1 MLNQFIFQNYRIF
14 QNETLLDFFPAPIN
28 EHKRSLL
35 TAPGDQETFLP
46 VIALYGPN
54 GCGKS
59 SVLEALWGLCR
70 FMDKDCSLILSSSR
84 SSCRLDPEAAKK
96 PISFDLLFR
105 NGSFLFRYQL
115 QILKGDIK
123 EEHMLYG
130 KPGTEDAGVLFSRT
144 GNDIHLG
151 TAAGGL
157 VLTGVPSAAPLLP
170 ILSGRS
176 GAPCIQA
183 AAGWFSQA
191 DFFRSNRTNDVP
203 LLPEKEEKKGRL
215 CRLLQNMDIDILD
228 YSYRKESGFSQSSL
242 FLTHGRPGH
251 PTFAVS
257 YEEESEGIRKLLCL
271 LPPVLKSLDCGGL
284 LLADDL
290 DQALHPH
297 LLRYLISLYK
307 NREKNPHNAQL
318 VFTAHNTAIL
328 TPGVMRR
335 DEIYLCCRPEG
346 KDAVLY
352 PLSSYKKENGL
363 IPRNDEAYGKQYLE
377 GRYGAAPKLTEADA

>member
-1 MLNQFIFQNYRIF
+1 
-14 QNETLLDFFPAPIN
+14 
-28 EHKRSLL
+28 
-35 TAPGDQETFLP
+35 
-46 VIALYGPN
+46 
-54 GCGKS
+54 
-59 SVLEALWGLCR
+59 
-70 FMDKDCSLILSSSR
+70 
-84 SSCRLDPEAAKK
+84 
-96 PISFDLLFR
+96 
-105 NGSFLFRYQL
+105 
-115 QILKGDIK
+115 
-123 EEHMLYG
+123 
-130 KPGTEDAGVLFSRT
+130 
-144 GNDIHLG
+144 
-151 TAAGGL
+151 
-157 VLTGVPSAAPLLP
+157 
-170 ILSGRS
+170 
-176 GAPCIQA
+176 
-183 AAGWFSQA
+183 
-191 DFFRSNRTNDVP
+191 
-203 LLPEKEEKKGRL
+203 
-215 CRLLQNMDIDILD
+215 MDIDILD

-271 LPPVLKSLDCGGL
+271 LPLVLKSLDCGGL

>member
-1 MLNQFIFQNYRIF
+1 MF
-14 QNETLLDFFPAPIN
+14 
-28 EHKRSLL
+28 
-35 TAPGDQETFLP
+35 
-46 VIALYGPN
+46 
-54 GCGKS
+54 
-59 SVLEALWGLCR
+59 
-70 FMDKDCSLILSSSR
+70 
-84 SSCRLDPEAAKK
+84 
-96 PISFDLLFR
+96 
-105 NGSFLFRYQL
+105 
-115 QILKGDIK
+115 
-123 EEHMLYG
+123 YG

-191 DFFRSNRTNDVP
+191 DFSVQTERTTS
-203 LLPEKEEKKGRL
+203 LCCRKRRKKGRL

-307 NREKNPHNAQL
+307 NREK
-318 VFTAHNTAIL
+318 IL
-328 TPGVMRR
+328 TMRSLFSLPTIR
-335 DEIYLCCRPEG
+335 RSSLPE
-346 KDAVLY
+346 
-352 PLSSYKKENGL
+352 
-363 IPRNDEAYGKQYLE
+363 
-377 GRYGAAPKLTEADA
+377 